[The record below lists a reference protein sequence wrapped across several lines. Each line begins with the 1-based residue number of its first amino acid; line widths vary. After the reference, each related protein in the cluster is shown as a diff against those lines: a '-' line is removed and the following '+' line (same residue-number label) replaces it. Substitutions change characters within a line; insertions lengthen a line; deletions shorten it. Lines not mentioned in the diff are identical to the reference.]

1 LHTEDNHLSQIITT
15 FSTGLTSLN
24 GLTAQTQLLAVGTAG
39 TDFAIN
45 STSATH
51 TFNLPTASAANRGA
65 LSTADWT
72 TFNGKQDAITLT
84 TTGSSGAAT
93 LVGATLNIPQ
103 YSGGGGQSFPYIQN
117 EFTSSNGGAA
127 IIKIPGSN
135 IIFAAYT
142 TTGTVVCYN
151 TLTSLILS
159 TTSIAGALGLVYVAT
174 TGEVWAFGSTAASIT
189 RFTATTG
196 VSLGATVVTGL
207 TANCRGVY
215 DDSSVTGNVFAYIAG
230 TMNVINATTY
240 VRTGVAIGGGSGS
253 NELVL
258 VTSGAQSGLL
268 VGTVTTGVFGFNKS
282 TNTLAYAPTTAPASN
297 SIKYIPSLN
306 RIVTLSGGNNR
317 IYLFTPNT
325 ATTITLSNTIDGV
338 FNPYYIDFDETEN
351 LLFVVSSFSGT
362 ASLKLSLFDLT
373 TLVMIKSIPL
383 TAITSNSINYIAN
396 DKANKVLY
404 VVGSANNGSI
414 NKIIYA

>member
-1 LHTEDNHLSQIITT
+1 MSQGFTRGVPIDTDPTLSLDSDLVVPSQKAVKTYVD
-15 FSTGLTSLN
+15 TGLSTKQDT
-24 GLTAQTQLLAVGTAG
+24 LTATKSVEIVANNIELDG
-39 TDFAIN
+39 DE
-45 STSATH
+45 TS
-51 TFNLPTASAANRGA
+51 PTARKFY
-65 LSTADWT
+65 ST
-72 TFNGKQDAITLT
+72 
-84 TTGSSGAAT
+84 SGAAVRGWRT
-93 LVGATLNIPQ
+93 IEKLDLPSIVLTGSIP
-103 YSGGGGQSFPYIQN
+103 YVQN
-117 EFTSSNGGAA
+117 EFTSLNGAGA

-135 IIFAAYT
+135 IIFVSYT
-142 TTGTVVCYN
+142 TSGRVLCYDSITSEIKSNTGV
-151 TLTSLILS
+151 
-159 TTSIAGALGLVYVAT
+159 AGALGLVYVAT

-268 VGTVTTGVFGFNKS
+268 VGTVTIGVFGFDKS
-282 TNTLAYAPTTAPASN
+282 TNTLAYAPTTAFAST

-325 ATTITLSNTIDGV
+325 ATTITLSTTIDGV

-351 LLFVVSSFSGT
+351 LLFVVSSYSGT

-383 TAITSNSINYIAN
+383 TAITSNSISYIAN

-404 VVGSANNGSI
+404 IVGSANNGSI